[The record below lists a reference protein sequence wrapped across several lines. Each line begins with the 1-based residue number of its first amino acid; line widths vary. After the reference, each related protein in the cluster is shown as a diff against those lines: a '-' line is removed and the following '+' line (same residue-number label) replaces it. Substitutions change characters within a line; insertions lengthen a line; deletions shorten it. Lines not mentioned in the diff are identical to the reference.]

1 VMSSL
6 TKTPFSTITRN
17 MRFRMFWIRK
27 VTIRENKLSKLLKAE
42 TVYGELKMQCI
53 LNGTPLS
60 LNLVKK
66 LLIMMTESVG

>member
-1 VMSSL
+1 MMSSL

-42 TVYGELKMQCI
+42 TVHGELKMQCI
-53 LNGTPLS
+53 LNGTPLL

-66 LLIMMTESVG
+66 LLIKMTESVG